1 MTIRKVRDYTVRNV
15 VTVRRATPVKDIAK
29 LFLEHNID
37 FLPVVDKDN
46 HLLGVIT
53 KKDILAPFLPDYFD
67 LLDDIDFI
75 SDFGFLESS
84 LTETLELLLVA
95 DDVMIRKVVTIEE
108 EASLLKAVA
117 LIHQHKVRHL
127 PVVRDNQLVGVI
139 SRTDLIRALFDKA

>member
-37 FLPVVDKDN
+37 FLPVVDKDK